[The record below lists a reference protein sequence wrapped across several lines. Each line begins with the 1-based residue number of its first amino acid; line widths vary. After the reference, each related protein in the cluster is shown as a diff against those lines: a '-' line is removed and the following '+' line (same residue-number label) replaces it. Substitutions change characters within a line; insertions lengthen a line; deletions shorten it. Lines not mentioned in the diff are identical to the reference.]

1 MTPATQPPVG
11 TGMTVSPLAAACG
24 VTADTVRFYERV
36 GLLPPAARDGNG
48 YRRYGEAAVER
59 LRFIRRSQQFG
70 LSLDD
75 IRELLTI
82 RDGGRC
88 PCGHANDLLVAR
100 LRELDEQIATLTEL
114 RGDIA
119 TLLTSDVSEG
129 LACGTELV
137 SLTTRNEEEHDDG
150 WV

>member
-1 MTPATQPPVG
+1 MDQATDPSVRP
-11 TGMTVSPLAAACG
+11 GMTVSRLAAACG

-36 GLLPPAARDGNG
+36 GLLPPAERDEND
-48 YRRYGEAAVER
+48 YRRYGAAAVER

-70 LSLDD
+70 LSLED

-82 RDGGRC
+82 RDRGRC
-88 PCGHANDLLVAR
+88 PCGHANDRLVGR
-100 LRELDEQIATLTEL
+100 LHQLDEQIATLTEL

-119 TLLTSDVSEG
+119 ALLAADVSTG
-129 LACGTELV
+129 LACGSGLV
-137 SLTTRNEEEHDDG
+137 PLTTRNEEDEDG